1 MFSDSCILIV
11 LSVIVIGDCQ
21 SPDWLKELR
30 KIFRAGGGVIRDT
43 EVFRKEYD
51 FIVIGAGSGGSVVAN
66 RLTENPNW
74 TVLLLE
80 AGEEENFFTDV
91 PLMAALQSV
100 TAYNWNYHSQKL
112 KTACLG
118 LNYGRCSI
126 TRGKAVGGTSVLNFL
141 IYTRGNR
148 QDYDSWAAMGNEGW
162 SYDEVLPYFIRSENC
177 TVCSQIDEE
186 YHGINGYLNIENPG
200 YESPFVKLFMKA
212 GRDMGYRNNDPNGK
226 IALGFSKVQATMK
239 NGRRCS
245 AAKAFLKPIQDR
257 ENLHVSKNS
266 RATRILI
273 DSTSKRAY
281 GVEFWKNKQNTK
293 SRQAISI
300 AHSEHFRP
308 YGTHLNPHP
317 FPQCSNLPFGS
328 DAYWTC
334 AIRHVSTSLGHHV
347 GTCRMGPKGDPDA
360 VVDPRLRVHGI
371 NRLRVV
377 DGSVMPNIVAGHTNA
392 PIFMIGERAADFIK
406 EEWS

>member
-212 GRDMGYRNNDPNGK
+212 GRDMGYRNNDPNGGAEALAFVK
-226 IALGFSKVQATMK
+226 TKLSTNSTDDYPDIELVLGAGALNGDVFGSFRKLLEIPDRLFQTVYGPIISKPAFGIALVLMRPKSRGRVMLKDSNPFHWPLIYPNYYERKEDIATMVEGIK
-239 NGRRCS
+239 M
-245 AAKAFLKPIQDR
+245 
-257 ENLHVSKNS
+257 VS
-266 RATRILI
+266 I
-273 DSTSKRAY
+273 
-281 GVEFWKNKQNTK
+281 
-293 SRQAISI
+293 
-300 AHSEHFRP
+300 
-308 YGTHLNPHP
+308 
-317 FPQCSNLPFGS
+317 
-328 DAYWTC
+328 
-334 AIRHVSTSLGHHV
+334 
-347 GTCRMGPKGDPDA
+347 
-360 VVDPRLRVHGI
+360 
-371 NRLRVV
+371 
-377 DGSVMPNIVAGHTNA
+377 
-392 PIFMIGERAADFIK
+392 
-406 EEWS
+406 